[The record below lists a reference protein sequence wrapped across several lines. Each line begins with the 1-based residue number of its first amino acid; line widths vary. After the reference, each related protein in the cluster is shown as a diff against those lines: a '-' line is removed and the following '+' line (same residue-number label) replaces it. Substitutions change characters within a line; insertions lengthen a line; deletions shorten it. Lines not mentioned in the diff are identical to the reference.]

1 MYLIKKSSLCQER
14 VLAVCCVTLIFI
26 SVKDLKLSCERN
38 MSPGLQINISF
49 NFSINLC
56 IRVIITC
63 VCVLWGSGRIGVCVC
78 EESESVCGGVERE
91 RESGCV

>member
-14 VLAVCCVTLIFI
+14 VGAVCCVKLIFI

-63 VCVLWGSGRIGVCVC
+63 VCVSVCLWECENLCVCVC
-78 EESESVCGGVERE
+78 VKESESVCVW
-91 RESGCV
+91 V